1 MLHFIRE
8 RAQGWVAWFIVGLI
22 SIPFALWGVNSYLNG
37 PSDIVVATV
46 NGESVKQTEYKQAL
60 QQYRDRMRTVMKDK
74 FDPKLFDSMTV
85 KQSVLNEL
93 IEKKLLFSAG
103 HDLGQRIN
111 DASLNSIIQATPAF
125 QKAGKF
131 DPDRYSMMLRRIGL
145 NPERYEA
152 ELRRD
157 SITQQLT
164 RNVQQ
169 STLVGQYAVDDILRL
184 EKQKREIAY
193 GVIPASS
200 LVDKITVNDDSV
212 KTYYQQHLS
221 NYLAPERVSIN
232 YIELSVDKLTKNVS
246 VNDDDLR
253 SFYANNQDLFVGPEQ
268 RRASHILIEGDKD
281 KALATIDKIKSR
293 LDQGEDFSTLAK
305 EYSQDAGSAKEGGD
319 LGYFQHNVMDPAFE
333 KAVFAMKNTGD
344 ITGPIKT
351 QFGYHLIKL
360 TGIKAAEG
368 KSFADAKSDV
378 ERLYR
383 RKKAEDIFYD
393 KADKLADI
401 SYENPDSLDA
411 TAEAL
416 GLDINTVPEFTR
428 NGGND
433 GIAKNKKVI
442 SAAFSEDVLVNDLN
456 SAVIELSKSDL
467 VVLHKKKHIPASQ
480 LPLKSVA
487 PAIKEQ
493 LRFEQATAQAKQDG
507 MAIVKQLKAG
517 SSADSL
523 FSADNWHAAKFYDRT
538 DTEVSQQILRHAF
551 STAKPSKTP
560 EYSAFTASNGNYIV
574 LKIVAVKEGD
584 IKDTSNE
591 EREGLKAHLQRTYGA
606 SEIQAF
612 INALKQ
618 KADIEIFKQ
627 YL

>member
-37 PSDIVVATV
+37 PSDTIIATV
-46 NGESVKQTEYKQAL
+46 NGEPVKQAEYKQAL
-60 QQYRDRMRTVMKDK
+60 QQYRDRMRTIMKDE
-74 FDPKLFDSMTV
+74 FNPELFDSMTV
-85 KQSVLNEL
+85 KQSVLNGL
-93 IEKKLLFSAG
+93 IEKKLLFSVG
-103 HDLGQRIN
+103 HNLGQRIN

-131 DPDRYSMMLRRIGL
+131 DSERYSMMLRRIGL

-164 RNVQQ
+164 RNIQQ

-200 LVDKITVNDDSV
+200 FVDKITVNDDSI
-212 KTYYQQHLS
+212 KTYYEQHS
-221 NYLAPERVSIN
+221 ANYLAPERVSVN
-232 YIELSVDKLTKNVS
+232 YVELSVDELSKTIS
-246 VNDDDLR
+246 VNDTDLR
-253 SFYANNQDLFVGPEQ
+253 SFYASNQDLFVGPEQ

-281 KALATIDKIKSR
+281 AALAKIEEIKTR
-293 LDQGEDFSTLAK
+293 LKQGEDFSSLAK
-305 EYSQDAGSAKEGGD
+305 EFSQDAGSTKEGGD
-319 LGYFQHNVMDPAFE
+319 LGFFQHDVMDPTFE
-333 KAVFAMKNTGD
+333 KAVFSMKNIGD
-344 ITGPIKT
+344 VIGPIKT
-351 QFGYHLIKL
+351 EFGYHLIKL
-360 TGIKAAEG
+360 TGIKSAEG
-368 KSFADAKSDV
+368 KSFADAKPDV

-383 RKKAEDIFYD
+383 QHKAEDVFYE
-393 KADKLADI
+393 KAEKLADI

-416 GLDINTVPEFTR
+416 GLEIQTTPEFTR
-428 NGGND
+428 TGVSKGVAN
-433 GIAKNKKVI
+433 NKKVI
-442 SAAFSEDVLVNDLN
+442 TAAFSEDVLVNDLN

-467 VVLHKKKHIPASQ
+467 VVVHKNKHIPASQ

-493 LRFEQATAQAKQDG
+493 LLFEKATKQAKEKG
-507 MAIVKQLKAG
+507 KAVLEQLKMGVA
-517 SSADSL
+517 ADSL
-523 FSADNWHAAKFYDRT
+523 FSDNNWHIAQFYDRT
-538 DTEVSQQILRHAF
+538 STDVSQQVLQHAF
-551 STAKPSKTP
+551 SVAKPDKNP
-560 EYSAFTASNGNYIV
+560 EYTGFIASNGNYIV
-574 LKIVAVKEGD
+574 LKVSAVKDGKPED
-584 IKDTSNE
+584 ASSE
-591 EREGLKAHLQRTYGA
+591 EREGLQAHLQRSYGE
-606 SEIQAF
+606 SELQAF
-612 INALKQ
+612 VSTLKQ
-618 KADIEIFKQ
+618 SADIEIFKQ